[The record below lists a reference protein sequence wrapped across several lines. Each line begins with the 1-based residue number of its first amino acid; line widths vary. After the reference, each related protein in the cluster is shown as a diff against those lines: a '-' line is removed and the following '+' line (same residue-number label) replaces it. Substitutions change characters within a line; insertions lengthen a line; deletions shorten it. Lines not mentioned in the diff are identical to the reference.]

1 MATAAETH
9 LVKAS
14 AIRVPGSAHKKRLIA
29 NMVRGKKANDAMVTL
44 KFMPQAAAKD
54 VAKVVA
60 TAIANAENNF
70 GMNGDDLFIK
80 SIMVNDAPA
89 LKRRRFASRGRSVL
103 RLKRYS
109 HIHVVVAEQEG
120 KVA

>member
-1 MATAAETH
+1 MATVEGTH
-9 LVKAS
+9 LVQSIRYSCAGFRSQKAFDRQYG
-14 AIRVPGSAHKKRLIA
+14 ARQ
-29 NMVRGKKANDAMVTL
+29 KANEAMVTL

-70 GMNGDDLFIK
+70 GMNGDDLFIR
-80 SIMVNDAPA
+80 SIMINDAPA